1 MNKKC
6 PCGSG
11 PEYQDCCGAIIT
23 GKRSAT
29 TCLELM
35 KSRYTAFTMGEI
47 SYLKRSHHSQTRP
60 SAKEFKQTAQWIK
73 SVQWMGLSIVN
84 TWNGEATQEEGK
96 VEFKA
101 LYFEDGQMQQ
111 IHEKSLFQKENGK
124 WVYVSG
130 VHF

>member
-11 PEYQDCCGAIIT
+11 PEFLDCCGAIIT
-23 GKRSAT
+23 GKRSAA

-47 SYLKRSHHSQTRP
+47 SYLKRSHHSKTRP
-60 SAKEFKQTAQWIK
+60 SAKEFKQTAQWTK

-84 TWNGEATQEEGK
+84 TWNGEATQKEGH

-111 IHEKSLFQKENGK
+111 IHEKSLFQRENGK